1 MEELFLNYQ
10 LGEGVLA
17 FTCGRNCPLPFPVL
31 QPHQTHSSNIACI
44 EDPDVDPAMLENID
58 ALTTNLPGLA
68 IGVRT
73 ADCIPVLLYDPAA
86 RAVGA
91 AHSGW
96 RGTVNR
102 IAGKTVI
109 EMKHRFGSN
118 PADIRAAIGPGIGLD
133 SFQVGED
140 VATAFKQA
148 GFPMEKIW
156 SFRGPREE
164 GSMSG
169 GHHLDL
175 KECIR
180 ITLEDCGLDP
190 ANILISEVD
199 TFTDNS
205 FYSARREGIRC
216 GRNINAIKLI

>member
-1 MEELFLNYQ
+1 MEELFLKYQ

-44 EDPDVDPAMLENID
+44 EDPDMDPAMLENID

-180 ITLEDCGLDP
+180 ITLEECGLDP

-199 TFTDNS
+199 TFTDNG